1 MEGNKGVIK
10 KYCKAQQSKGTR
22 ITRKTYSRIEFLG
35 FLQMGSFQLGI
46 SFLIANCSKVVPVS
60 LSIVK
65 QANDMKNGVI
75 MITMK
80 MIIY

>member
-10 KYCKAQQSKGTR
+10 KYCKAQQSKG
-22 ITRKTYSRIEFLG
+22 TRKTYSRIEFLG